1 MLSAVLQKAAN
12 ERPKRGR
19 KNMRAPVAS
28 LGVSVQERIR
38 TIESQDMGTNTDVRS
53 VEDASTQI
61 VYNTADVKIGG
72 DEPIVETTQAE
83 TQTSIEMQSKACDTG
98 DLEKH
103 IKEARLKKHMKK
115 QAEIAAA
122 QRLVLG
128 APAGDESDE

>member
-1 MLSAVLQKAAN
+1 
-12 ERPKRGR
+12 
-19 KNMRAPVAS
+19 MRAPVAS
-28 LGVSVQERIR
+28 LGVNVQERIR
-38 TIESQDMGTNTDVRS
+38 TIESQDIGTNTDLRS

-83 TQTSIEMQSKACDTG
+83 TQTSTEVQSKACDTG

-103 IKEARLKKHMKK
+103 IKEAKLKKHMKK

-128 APAGDESDE
+128 VPAGDESDE